1 MTRVSISIGILV
13 LLIGIGIWSGVWVDR
28 RCDKMLSRIDII
40 AEERKAGNYAKAK
53 EAAACMADDWKDFRL
68 KAMVVLKN
76 SKLSEIDRVCSR
88 IESLSGTDSL
98 DTETESAELRHMLY
112 SLKNAEAP
120 YFSSVF

>member
-53 EAAACMADDWKDFRL
+53 EEAAGMADDWKDFRL
-68 KAMVVLKN
+68 KALVVLKN

-98 DTETESAELRHMLY
+98 DAETESAELRHMLY
-112 SLKNAEAP
+112 SLKNAETP